1 MIVRTLQEIAGSDRE
16 VRGETWTSRRLLLK
30 GDKMGFSLH
39 DTLIGAGTRTH
50 MRYANHLEAV
60 YCIAGRGSVTTL
72 SDGRVYPIEPGTVYA
87 LDRHDEHVLV
97 AEAELRL
104 ICVFNPALAGPEVHD
119 ATGAY
124 PLLDESDTPELE
136 KAASAPRAAP

>member
-1 MIVRTLQEIAGSDRE
+1 VIVRTLQDIAGSDRE

-30 GDKMGFSLH
+30 SDKMGFSLH

-50 MRYANHLEAV
+50 MRYSNHLEAV
-60 YCIAGRGSVTTL
+60 YCIAGHGSVTTL
-72 SDGRVYPIEPGTVYA
+72 SDGQVYAIEPGTVYA

-97 AEAELRL
+97 AESELRL

-119 ATGAY
+119 PTGAY
-124 PLLDESDTPELE
+124 PLLDEDGAPALPP
-136 KAASAPRAAP
+136 ASPAPRAAP